1 MRDHFIKRL
10 GEMAAADSRVM
21 LITGDLGFGVFNDY
35 RRDYPDQFINVG
47 IAEQNMIGLATGLAM
62 EGHIVYTYSIAN
74 FSFMRCLEQIRN
86 DAAYHD
92 LNVNVVCIGGGFSYG
107 QLGISHHA
115 TEDISI
121 MRSLPEVTVV
131 SPTDKWEAAEATEAL
146 AGTAGVSYLRLDK
159 SAAEESHSTAD
170 RFQLGTIRTIA
181 EGSDITLLATGGI
194 LGEVAQAATAL
205 EAQGISCRILS
216 VHTIKPLDAN
226 TILRAAAETE
236 GIVTVEEHTI
246 HGGLGS
252 AVGEVLLDHG
262 AAPKRFLRLGLD
274 GRFSSVVG
282 SQQYLRQEYGLD
294 ADSIASRVAGLFSQR
309 ESKDHIR
316 LLKAA

>member
-1 MRDHFIKRL
+1 MRDEFIKRL
-10 GEMAAADSRVM
+10 GEMAAVDPRVM

-35 RRDYPDQFINVG
+35 RRDYPEQFINVG
-47 IAEQNMIGLATGLAM
+47 IAEQNMIGLATGLAL

-146 AGTAGVSYLRLDK
+146 ANRAGVGYLRLDK
-159 SAAEESHSTAD
+159 SAADVSHSD
-170 RFQLGTIRTIA
+170 DEQFELGKIRTIT
-181 EGSDITLLATGGI
+181 EGQDVTLLATGGI
-194 LGEVAQAATAL
+194 LGEVTQAATAL
-205 EAQGISCRILS
+205 ESQGISCRVLS
-216 VHTIKPLDAN
+216 VNTIKPLDAN
-226 TILRAAAETE
+226 TILRAAKETD
-236 GIVTVEEHTI
+236 GIVTIEEHTV

-262 AAPKRFLRLGLD
+262 AAPKRFLRLGLS
-274 GRFSSVVG
+274 GGFSSVVG
-282 SQQYLRQEYGLD
+282 SQQYLRKQYHLD
-294 ADSIASRVAGLFSQR
+294 AISIAERVTNLFNQSEKKSRL
-309 ESKDHIR
+309 R
-316 LLKAA
+316 LLNAA